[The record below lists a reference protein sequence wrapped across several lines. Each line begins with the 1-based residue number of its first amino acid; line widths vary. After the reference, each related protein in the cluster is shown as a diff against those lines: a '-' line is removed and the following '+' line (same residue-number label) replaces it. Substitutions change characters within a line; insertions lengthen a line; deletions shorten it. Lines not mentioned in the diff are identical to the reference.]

1 MDLSMFDKFLI
12 ILGAVSLSCI
22 ICYFIMWLF
31 CVCEGRK
38 W

>member
-12 ILGAVSLSCI
+12 ILGTVVLSGAFM
-22 ICYFIMWLF
+22 YFIMWLF

>member
-12 ILGAVSLSCI
+12 ILGAVFLSCI
-22 ICYFIMWLF
+22 LFYFIMRLF
-31 CVCEGRK
+31 CFCEGRK